1 MFDFSRFPIL
11 ITERLRL
18 RQLTHDDAE
27 GMRAMLSSEEVL
39 RFLNLD
45 PVDTPGKAISL
56 IDWLNEQYEQQ
67 NGINWAITLADDGR
81 LIGSCGGHSWNRGDR
96 HIDIGYQLLPAYWG
110 GGYATEAARAI
121 IGWLFENLDLHR
133 IQADCTD
140 GNIASERVLL
150 KCGFSV
156 EGIWREQCWEHE
168 RWVDIK
174 QFGLLRKEFEH
185 VEK

>member
-1 MFDFSRFPIL
+1 MFDFSLFPTL
-11 ITERLRL
+11 TSERLRL
-18 RQLTHDDAE
+18 RQLTHDDADA
-27 GMRAMLSSEEVL
+27 MSAMLSSEEVL

-45 PVDTPGKAISL
+45 PIDTHDKAIGL
-56 IDWLNEQYEQQ
+56 IDWLNNQYEIE
-67 NGINWAITLADDGR
+67 NGINWAITLAGEDR
-81 LIGSCGGHSWNRGDR
+81 MIGSCGAHNWNRGDR

-140 GNIASERVLL
+140 GKIASERVLL
-150 KCGFSV
+150 KCGFTV
-156 EGIWREQCWEHE
+156 EGLWREQCWEHE

-174 QFGLLRKEFEH
+174 QFGLLRRELNTE
-185 VEK
+185 